1 MRPVDRSRI
10 GEKLGYIEQ
19 AQRRL
24 EALGAMADEE
34 FLADPASRDSA
45 RYQLIVLAEAA
56 IDICSHLASRHGRAP
71 ETYADCFTIL
81 LEIGVINEDL
91 SARLQQM
98 ARMRNR
104 LVHIYFDID
113 DAVVLATIRERLG
126 DVDRYR
132 EQVARFVGLR
142 RR

>member
-1 MRPVDRSRI
+1 MRPIDRSRI

-24 EALGAMADEE
+24 ESLGSMDDAA

-45 RYQLIVLAEAA
+45 RYQLIVLAEAS
-56 IDICSHLASRHGRAP
+56 IDICTHLAARHGRAP
-71 ETYADCFTIL
+71 ETYADCFKVL
-81 LEIGVINEDL
+81 HEIGVIDEAL
-91 SARLQQM
+91 SSNLQQM

-104 LVHIYFDID
+104 LVHLYFDID
-113 DAVVLATIRERLG
+113 DTIVLETIRERLG

-132 EQVARFVGLR
+132 EQVARYVGI
-142 RR
+142 